1 MEREYC
7 IPNEQYAQNNPQNL
21 LEALK
26 QKFNSQ
32 TVSENIPLELDTYVP
47 PPPPPIAKPQNQVT
61 DSFET
66 VSTEENLIDQT
77 IVPSNA
83 KTDLESIVK
92 RKLVALHV
100 DKIDLTSFTIAQLIA
115 LLSLLDQLQNS
126 IDINQ
131 KNQKCCEI
139 M

>member
-66 VSTEENLIDQT
+66 ISTEEDLIDQT
-77 IVPSNA
+77 IIPSNA
-83 KTDLESIVK
+83 KTDLEAIVK

-100 DKIDLTSFTIAQLIA
+100 DKIDLNSFTITQLIT
-115 LLSLLDQLQNS
+115 LLSLLDQLHNS
-126 IDINQ
+126 IDTEQ